1 MDVGGANLLS
11 KKRMAQRRSAMEQ
24 RREPH
29 MGNWRSIQQFIR
41 PGRGN
46 FGGDQTNDTADRAS
60 SMVNSTPAVASRTL
74 RAGMMAGAASPSY
87 RWFKFYAEDEG
98 FKNWSPARIALE
110 ARETIVFTILAK
122 SNFYQNLV
130 TLFGDSGDFGNG
142 HGLMEKHD
150 RDVIAL
156 RTLAPGTYL
165 IDCDLLGDVNCLY
178 YTWMETAINLVA
190 KYGKDKVGDEVRR
203 AYDNGDYS
211 EKFKVHV
218 CVEENIG
225 LDEER
230 ADWAGKPWVRFTYLD
245 INNTEGER
253 EYLELSGYSEY
264 PFAGLRWEIPSGN
277 IWAEGPGLVA
287 LGDSIALQT
296 YEFRDAQAIE
306 RGVKPPL
313 QAPTALKTGLSH
325 VPGAITYYSPF
336 ETNNAKAEP
345 IYTIS
350 PGILTAL
357 DNKITKHEMRIN
369 EAYYKDLFL
378 MLSQTDR
385 REITAREVEEKHE
398 EKLLNLGPVLQ
409 RTHRDALSRAI
420 IRTYR
425 ACEEAGLFPD
435 APPELKGQQ
444 IGIEYTSALAYA
456 QRAVGA
462 TAIERFFGF
471 TGNISAIFPQ
481 VRHKVNVYKA
491 VDNYADSV
499 GVPAEVMVP
508 TKDAEAAAAAEAQA
522 QALPQQ
528 AATAK
533 DLASSA
539 QLMSQTDTTRPSAL
553 DFLLNQAGQ

>member
-1 MDVGGANLLS
+1 MVGGGTLLS
-11 KKRMAQRRSAMEQ
+11 KKRMAQRRTAMEQ
-24 RREPH
+24 RRSPH
-29 MGNWRSIQQFIR
+29 LSNWKSIQRFIR
-41 PGRGN
+41 PGRGQ
-46 FGGDQTNDTADRAS
+46 FLGDQNNDTADRAS

-87 RWFKFYAEDEG
+87 RWFKFFTQDDG
-98 FKNWSPARIALE
+98 FKNWNPARVALE
-110 ARETIVFTILAK
+110 ARETIVFAVLAK

-142 HGLMEKHD
+142 HGLLEKHP
-150 RDVIAL
+150 RDIIAL
-156 RTLAPGTYL
+156 RTLAPGSYL
-165 IDCDLLGDVNCLY
+165 IDCDIIGDVNCLY
-178 YTWMETAINLVA
+178 FSWQETAINLIA

-203 AYDNGDYS
+203 AYDASEYS
-211 EKFKVHV
+211 QKFKVHV
-218 CVEENIG
+218 CVEENVEF
-225 LDEER
+225 DPER

-245 INNTEGER
+245 TNDKEGES
-253 EYLELSGYSEY
+253 EYLELSGYNEY

-277 IWAEGPGLVA
+277 IWAEGPGLTA

-425 ACEEAGLFPD
+425 ACEEAGLFPEG
-435 APPELKGQQ
+435 PPELQGQS
-444 IGIEYTSALAYA
+444 ISIEYTSALAYA

-471 TGNISAIFPQ
+471 TGNIAPIFPQ
-481 VRHKVNVYKA
+481 ARHKINVFKA
-491 VDNYADSV
+491 IDNYADSV
-499 GVPAEVMVP
+499 GVPAEVMVAS
-508 TKDAEAAAAAEAQA
+508 KDAQAAADAEAQA
-522 QALPQQ
+522 QSLPQQ
-528 AATAK
+528 AAAAK
-533 DLASSA
+533 DMASSA
-539 QLMSQTDTTRPSAL
+539 QIMSQTDTTRPSAL
-553 DFLLNQAGQ
+553 DFLLNQAGG